1 MWDAEISHKREAKTS
16 PVLSLVGKSNVDVD
30 VMGMERW

>member
-1 MWDAEISHKREAKTS
+1 MWDAEISHKREAKAS
-16 PVLSLVGKSNVDVD
+16 PVLSLVGKSNVDMV